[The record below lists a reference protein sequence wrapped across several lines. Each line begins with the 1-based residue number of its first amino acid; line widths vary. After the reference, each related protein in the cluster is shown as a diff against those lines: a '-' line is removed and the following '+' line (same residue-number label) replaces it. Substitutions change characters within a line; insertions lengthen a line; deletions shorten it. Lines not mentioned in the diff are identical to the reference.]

1 MKLSI
6 QGLSIAAALVWGG
19 AIFLTGLLYMMN
31 GAYGEGF
38 LEVCSSIY
46 PGYTVG
52 TTFGSVVIGTVYGVV
67 DGAISG
73 AVFAWLYN
81 TFRG

>member
-6 QGLSIAAALVWGG
+6 KGLSIAAALVWGG
-19 AIFLTGLLYMMN
+19 AIFLTGVLYVMN
-31 GAYGEGF
+31 GSYGEGF

-46 PGYTVG
+46 PGYQVSATM
-52 TTFGSVVIGTVYGVV
+52 GSVLIATVYGAV